1 MANYISKI
9 KLNGTT
15 YHLKDEETK
24 TAVENLQNVVSSSL
38 VLKGVASSATSITSL
53 TNYKIGWTYKVN
65 ADFTIDN
72 LGKIENGDMI
82 ICIADYN
89 SGYKASDWTVVQ
101 NNVDT
106 MTGATTSAAGT
117 RGLVPAPNAG
127 ETNLYLRSDGTW
139 SSPDVMWGSI
149 SSLIS

>member
-38 VLKGVASSATSITSL
+38 VLKGVASSATSITNL
-53 TNYKIGWTYKVN
+53 TNYKIGWTYKAN

-139 SSPDVMWGSI
+139 SSPDVTWGSI

>member
-15 YHLKDEETK
+15 YRLKDEETK

-53 TNYKIGWTYKVN
+53 TNYKIGWTYKAN

-139 SSPDVMWGSI
+139 SSPDVTWGSI

>member
-15 YHLKDEETK
+15 YHLKDGE
-24 TAVENLQNVVSSSL
+24 AQAAISNLESAVSSSL

-53 TNYKIGWTYKVN
+53 KNYKIGWTYKASAN
-65 ADFTIDN
+65 FTIDN

-89 SGYKASDWTVVQ
+89 SGFKIADWTVVQ

-117 RGLVPAPNAG
+117 RGLVPAPSAG
-127 ETNLYLRSDGTW
+127 DTNLYLRGDGTW
-139 SSPDVMWGSI
+139 SSPDVAWGSI
-149 SSLIS
+149 SSLIN

>member
-1 MANYISKI
+1 
-9 KLNGTT
+9 
-15 YHLKDEETK
+15 
-24 TAVENLQNVVSSSL
+24 
-38 VLKGVASSATSITSL
+38 
-53 TNYKIGWTYKVN
+53 
-65 ADFTIDN
+65 
-72 LGKIENGDMI
+72 MI

>member
-15 YHLKDEETK
+15 YYLKDEETK
-24 TAVENLQNVVSSSL
+24 TAVENLQNVVSSPL

-53 TNYKIGWTYKVN
+53 TKYKIGWTYKAN
-65 ADFTIDN
+65 ADFTINN

-89 SGYKASDWTVVQ
+89 SRYKASDWTVVQ

-139 SSPDVMWGSI
+139 SSPDVTWGSI

>member
-15 YHLKDEETK
+15 YHLKDEEAQK
-24 TAVENLQNVVSSSL
+24 TISTLQTTVASSL

-53 TNYKIGWTYKVN
+53 TNYKKGWTYKASAN
-65 ADFTIDN
+65 FTISG

-82 ICIADYN
+82 ICITDYN

-117 RGLVPAPNAG
+117 RGLVPAPSAG
-127 ETNLYLRSDGTW
+127 DTNLYLRSDGTW
-139 SSPDVMWGSI
+139 SSPDVIWGSI